1 LERVVKTLE
10 LEPLYQIKI
19 VCPQCEQ
26 EFQTSRVR
34 PSLKKAIRTDS
45 DFCAYY
51 KNENPDFYVVRVCP
65 HCGFTSTE
73 HSTVQLSDQ
82 QTKLFKD
89 KIGNRWQPREYGGHR
104 SWEEALETYKLGLLC
119 AQVIGEKERVVA
131 SLLQHIAWMYRYQ
144 GNEEQ
149 ELRFLKFSL
158 DSYVRVYE
166 LEGVGANNAKLLY
179 LIGELHRR
187 TGNFNEAVR
196 WFSRVI
202 NDKKIMDAA
211 MIRASREQWSVLR
224 EQMLAKNFQLPEEMQ
239 NASSS

>member
-1 LERVVKTLE
+1 MERVVNTLE
-10 LEPLYQIKI
+10 IEPLYQIKI
-19 VCPQCEQ
+19 VCPHCEQ
-26 EFQTSRVR
+26 DFQTSRVR

-73 HSTVQLSDQ
+73 HSIVQLSSLQ
-82 QTKLFKD
+82 SKLFKD
-89 KIGNRWQPREYGGHR
+89 KIGNRWQSREYAGHR
-104 SWEEALETYKLGLLC
+104 SWEVALETYKLALLC
-119 AQVIGEKERVVA
+119 AQVIGEKDRVIA

-149 ELRFLKFSL
+149 ELRFLQFSL
-158 DSYVRVYE
+158 DAYIRVYE

-179 LIGELHRR
+179 LIGELNRR
-187 TGNFNEAVR
+187 IGNFNEAVR

-211 MIRASREQWSVLR
+211 MIRASREQWTVLR
-224 EQMLAKNFQLPEEMQ
+224 EQMLAKDISLPEEMQ
-239 NASSS
+239 DASSS